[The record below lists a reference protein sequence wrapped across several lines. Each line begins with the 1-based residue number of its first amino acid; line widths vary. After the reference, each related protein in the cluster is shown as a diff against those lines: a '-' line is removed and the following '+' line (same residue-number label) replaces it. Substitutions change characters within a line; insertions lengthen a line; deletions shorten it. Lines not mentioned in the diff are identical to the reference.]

1 MSNRSKLINNAS
13 KNALAQGAGAAVSKG
28 FGLLMTAIGVP
39 EATIL
44 TPLVRG
50 ATIGVMNTCYDDIT
64 HRALSR
70 IESSKVDLV
79 SQTALHTFMELAEK
93 DGVTAMNMQIEDGQL
108 QYAYEVSEG
117 LILTA
122 IRQSQKK
129 IVEVLG
135 RYYGRS
141 FYKGDTDWQDMHQM
155 MSMVGNLTFRQIVMI
170 RLISEGFK
178 GLDTKMFIHNPYAC
192 VEINRLKDYGIWQT
206 EGAAFG
212 INESWDLQLDSI
224 IPTIYSDK
232 VCEAL
237 MLDKLSDEDVKR
249 IIDSL
254 HLTTEGT
261 PQTMLTEED
270 YKAHTTWQVDGEKLI
285 LPGGKTFGG
294 DPDEDMFLYDKARGK

>member
-1 MSNRSKLINNAS
+1 MSTKSQLVDNAS
-13 KNALAQGAGAAVSKG
+13 KNMLAQGAGAAVSKG

-39 EATIL
+39 EAAIL

-64 HRALSR
+64 HRTLSR

-79 SQTALHTFMELAEK
+79 SQTALQTFMELAEK
-93 DGVTAMNMQIEDGQL
+93 DCVPALSMQIEDAQL

-117 LILTA
+117 LVLTA
-122 IRQSQKK
+122 IRQSQSK

-178 GLDTKMFIHNPYAC
+178 GLDKKLFIHNPSAC

-206 EGAAFG
+206 KGAAFG
-212 INESWDLQLDSI
+212 INESRDLQLESI
-224 IPTIYSDK
+224 IPTIYTGK
-232 VCEAL
+232 VYDEL
-237 MLDKLSDEDVKR
+237 MLDRLSIDDVKR
-249 IIDSL
+249 TIDSL
-254 HLTTEGT
+254 DLQVDGNL
-261 PQTMLTEED
+261 QRILSEED
-270 YKAHTTWQVDGEKLI
+270 YKQHTEWQE
-285 LPGGKTFGG
+285 F
-294 DPDEDMFLYDKARGK
+294 DENGNLKIDAGSY